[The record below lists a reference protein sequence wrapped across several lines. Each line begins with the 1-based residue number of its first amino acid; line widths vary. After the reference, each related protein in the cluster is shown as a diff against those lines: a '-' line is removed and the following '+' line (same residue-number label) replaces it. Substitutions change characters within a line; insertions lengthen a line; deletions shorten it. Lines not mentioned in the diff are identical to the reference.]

1 MHHIIVM
8 LLKLYILSIAA
19 GTQTLLT
26 FPVNFDLYQLLG
38 PGFNYLE
45 EKPAAAAAS
54 ATAAGG
60 DLGNS
65 SLRRKLF
72 GQPDRQ
78 VTSHSSVIDVDALI
92 SLSLSLSLSL
102 SPGFC
107 FSLIQSLQ

>member
-1 MHHIIVM
+1 M
-8 LLKLYILSIAA
+8 LSVAA

-26 FPVNFDLYQLLG
+26 FPLNFDLYQLLG

-45 EKPAAAAAS
+45 EKSAAAA
-54 ATAAGG
+54 TAGC

-72 GQPDRQ
+72 GQPDKQ
-78 VTSHSSVIDVDALI
+78 VKPHKHKSNEFCQHQF

-102 SPGFC
+102 SR
-107 FSLIQSLQ
+107 

>member
-1 MHHIIVM
+1 MIP
-8 LLKLYILSIAA
+8 LTFFSFAA

-45 EKPAAAAAS
+45 EKSAAAAAS
-54 ATAAGG
+54 AVAAAAGG

-78 VTSHSSVIDVDALI
+78 VT
-92 SLSLSLSLSL
+92 
-102 SPGFC
+102 
-107 FSLIQSLQ
+107 